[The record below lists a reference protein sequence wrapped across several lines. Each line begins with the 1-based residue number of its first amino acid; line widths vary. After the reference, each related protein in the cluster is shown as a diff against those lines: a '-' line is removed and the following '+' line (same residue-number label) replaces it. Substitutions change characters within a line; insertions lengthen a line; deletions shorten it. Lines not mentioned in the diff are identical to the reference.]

1 MITLYTSDT
10 CGICR
15 MVKLKLEK
23 KGIPYQNEKNIDDLV
38 ALGIQRL
45 PVMKLEDGTMMV
57 SVTEINNWINE
68 L

>member
-15 MVKLKLEK
+15 MVKMKLEK
-23 KGIPYQNEKNIDDLV
+23 KGIQYKNEKNIDDLV
-38 ALGIQRL
+38 AIGVQRL

-57 SVTEINNWINE
+57 SVTEINNWINAQ
-68 L
+68 